1 MQKESLSEKC
11 PNTEFFL
18 VHTFPDLDWLR
29 RISLYSVQMR
39 NNTDH
44 KNSVFGDFSRSE
56 SVDYLHFFPQKAW
69 YQQKQIPE
77 VFCKKGLLKN
87 FAKLTRKH
95 LCQGLVL

>member
-18 VHTFPDLDWLR
+18 VRTFADLDWLR

-39 NNTDH
+39 NNTDQ

-56 SVDYLHFFPQKAW
+56 SVDYLHFFPEKAW
-69 YQQKQIPE
+69 YQQKQPPE
-77 VFCKKGLLKN
+77 VFCKKGVLKN
-87 FAKLTRKH
+87 FAKLTGKH
-95 LCQGLVL
+95 LCQDLVL